1 MSLEFEY
8 CTRFCGLRIVG
19 NTSQSK
25 LKGSI
30 IMILIGIDIGKSS
43 HTFCVL
49 NQTTGEEIVSPTN
62 IENNRSGFEFLISK
76 IKQYKREDMLFGME
90 DTGHY
95 HFALL
100 KELLSRNFTVALIN
114 PIATDLTRKMQ
125 GGISKNDNLDSLTIC
140 DVISSNS
147 KKKPYR
153 ITKLDKYELFE
164 QRELTRHHH
173 NLKEE
178 LNVYT
183 NRLQK
188 CIDIVFPEFNSLFKS
203 KYGIVYINILKTFG
217 SAANIAKAD
226 IKSIQECFEFKGRGL
241 RISLTAEKLIE
252 KAKNS
257 IGIDSTSEVIQIKHL
272 ILQIELI
279 NQQLN
284 EIDEKIE
291 EFSRQTNSPILTIP
305 GISHFSGTSILSEFG
320 NFCNYSN
327 AKKLI
332 KFAGVAPYEHQSSQY
347 KAEHTSITKKG
358 SKYLRKTLY
367 QIITP
372 VIKHNQVFKN
382 YYLLKLSQGKS
393 HRCAQGHCVRKLLR
407 VIYRICT
414 STGDSAIFNASLL
427 K

>member
-114 PIATDLTRKMQ
+114 PVATDLTRKMQ

-347 KAEHTSITKKG
+347 KAEHTSITKKR